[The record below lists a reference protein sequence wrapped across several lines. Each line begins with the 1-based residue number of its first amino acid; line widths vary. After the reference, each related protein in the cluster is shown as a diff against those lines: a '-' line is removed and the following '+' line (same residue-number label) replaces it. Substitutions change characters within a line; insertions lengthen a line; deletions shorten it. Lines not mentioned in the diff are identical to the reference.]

1 MGQSFLI
8 AGAVGIPAPKRP
20 ATDSPD
26 RRTLKTTDG
35 QAGLDGACRELTR
48 SLMDGPDSRR

>member
-35 QAGLDGACRELTR
+35 QAGLDGAWPGVDPA
-48 SLMDGPDSRR
+48 LMDGPDSRR